1 MQKTTFILILSLLLA
16 SCGFKL
22 RGSEQPVFVN
32 PNITLNVSHSKQN
45 RLLKKKIMQQLTVL
59 GASVTD
65 IKQVNASP
73 QKNLSGQVLLDN
85 TQVNI
90 VNIKLRKH
98 RLVGRL
104 TEIQL
109 LLTADVIISSNT
121 KTTRQR
127 QLHIQRSYQYDQA
140 TVSTK
145 DAEEA
150 RIVSLMHEEM
160 ASKISQQIALF
171 ESTSV
176 DKNQS

>member
-65 IKQVNASP
+65 IKQDNSP
-73 QKNLSGQVLLDN
+73 QPHVSGQAFAGS
-85 TQVNI
+85 TQVK
-90 VNIKLRKH
+90 VTHIKLRKH

-109 LLTADVIISSNT
+109 LLTADVIISSST

-127 QLHIQRSYQYDQA
+127 QLQIQRSYQYDQA

-150 RIVSLMHEEM
+150 RIVSLMYEEM

-176 DKNQS
+176 DKG

>member
-32 PNITLNVSHSKQN
+32 PNITLNVSHSKKN
-45 RLLKKKIMQQLTVL
+45 RLLKKKIMQQLTAL

-65 IKQVNASP
+65 TKQVNHSP
-73 QKNLSGQVLLDN
+73 EQPLSGQVLLDN
-85 TQVNI
+85 TQVR
-90 VNIKLRKH
+90 VANIKLRKH
-98 RLVGRL
+98 RLVGKL

-109 LLTADVIISSNT
+109 LLTADVIISSST
-121 KTTRQR
+121 KTTRKR
-127 QLHIQRSYQYDQA
+127 QLQTQRSYQYDQA

-150 RIVSLMHEEM
+150 RIISLMYEEM
-160 ASKISQQIALF
+160 AAKISQQIALF

-176 DKNQS
+176 DKG